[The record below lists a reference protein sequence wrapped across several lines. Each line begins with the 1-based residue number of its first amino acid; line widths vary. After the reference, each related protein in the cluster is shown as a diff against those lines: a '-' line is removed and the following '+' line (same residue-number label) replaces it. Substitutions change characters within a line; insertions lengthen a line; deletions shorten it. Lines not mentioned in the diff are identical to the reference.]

1 MNTTRF
7 AARRR
12 CTVAL
17 IALTAFMRPVAAEA
31 PPAAVAARR
40 GLADRVLACT
50 VSIRSKADAYSNN
63 TGTGIVVSPDGHVLT
78 ATSVVPIGA
87 QEVKVTF
94 PGFVRRDA
102 VVVAADE
109 KLAVTLLK
117 VDARDLPFLRL
128 ARGIPEV
135 GATVYTA
142 GDVEDSMLTSGR
154 ASFSRGIVSGVYDV
168 PACPEADYTGVAI
181 ETTAAVNPGSDGGPL
196 VDATGAVCG
205 VITLGVLP
213 LRWQGT
219 AVPTQVLLEKFAPFA
234 AGGVV
239 TTADPATSAGES
251 PLRAAAAKFARALVG
266 IEVERK
272 FPPEALP
279 RTSWTEFRK
288 RLEGFDALPLREQE
302 RRFAEWL
309 ALSRVFEVNQLL
321 RRPAAPVT
329 GVVVSPDGHV
339 LTSLFNVGGDT
350 AFVNKATGKLRTW
363 DVHAPV
369 EKLLGADDKG
379 VEQRP
384 NTVEKVTVI
393 LPGGDRKEAKVVAR
407 HVPLGV
413 ALLKVDAAG
422 LPCLDLADEAVS
434 PQLGDEVGVLGRV
447 GGDHA
452 AWTLAAGIVSAPA
465 RSRGFQFQTDALLN
479 YGNSG
484 GPVFDRAGSLLG
496 IAAAPIEPDTILGR
510 LVSQRQLLRWTRA
523 PNSGVGLV
531 ARADRI
537 RDALEALKSG
547 QSFDRIPGPF
557 LGIEA
562 DERKA
567 FTAAVVVARVA
578 AQSPAERAGL
588 KAGDVLLEFNGVE
601 LRSWPDLT
609 DRIAACDA
617 GEKVELRVQRKSS
630 GSRLVIDGRD
640 IETAADFEKFKKSLR
655 PGDTF
660 EGVLSTDDTRTV
672 VVELGENR

>member
-1 MNTTRF
+1 MDTTRIN
-7 AARRR
+7 ARSR
-12 CTVAL
+12 CAVAI
-17 IALTAFMRPVAAEA
+17 IALTACMRPVAAEA
-31 PPAAVAARR
+31 PPTAVAARR
-40 GLADRVLACT
+40 DLADRVLACT
-50 VSIRSKADAYSNN
+50 VAIASKADAYSRNS
-63 TGTGIVVSPDGHVLT
+63 GTGIVVSPDGHVLT

-87 QEVKVTF
+87 KEVKVTF
-94 PGFVRRDA
+94 PGFERRDA
-102 VVVAADE
+102 VIVAADE

-117 VDARDLPFLRL
+117 VEARDLPFLRL

-142 GDVEDSMLTSGR
+142 GDVEDAMLTSGR

-168 PACPEADYTGVAI
+168 PACPEADYAGVAI

-219 AVPTQVLLEKFAPFA
+219 AVPTQVLLERFAPFTSGGIVTPAGPSA
-234 AGGVV
+234 ASG
-239 TTADPATSAGES
+239 ASA
-251 PLRAAAAKFARALVG
+251 LQAAAAPFARLLVG

-279 RTSWTEFRK
+279 RTSWTDFRK
-288 RLEGFDALPLREQE
+288 GLEGFDALSHKEQE
-302 RRFAEWL
+302 KRFSEWL
-309 ALSRVFEVNQLL
+309 AVSKVLEVNQLL

-350 AFVNKATGKLRTW
+350 AFVNKATGKPRTW
-363 DVHAPV
+363 DVHAPIQ
-369 EKLLGADDKG
+369 KLLGGDDKG
-379 VEQRP
+379 VEQRS
-384 NTVEKVTVI
+384 NSVEKVTVI
-393 LPGGDRKEAKVVAR
+393 LPDGARKEAKVVAR

-422 LPCLDLADEAVS
+422 LPCLDLADVAVS
-434 PQLGDEVGVLGRV
+434 PQLGDEVGVLGRLD
-447 GGDHA
+447 GGRPG
-452 AWTLAAGIVSAPA
+452 WTLGAGIVSAPA
-465 RSRGFQFQTDALLN
+465 RNRGFQFQTDALLN

-484 GPVFDRAGSLLG
+484 GPVFDRAGNLLG
-496 IAAAPIEPDTILGR
+496 IAAAPLEPDTILGR
-510 LVSQRQLLRWTRA
+510 LVSQQQLMSWTRA

-547 QSFDRIPGPF
+547 KSFDRIPGPF

-562 DERKA
+562 DQGKA
-567 FTAAVVVARVA
+567 FTAAVVVGRVA

-609 DRIAACDA
+609 DRIAACGPGDA
-617 GEKVELRVQRKSS
+617 VELKVQRK
-630 GSRLVIDGRD
+630 GGGPRLVINGRD
-640 IETAADFEKFKKSLR
+640 IETAADFEKFKKSLE

-660 EGVLSTDDTRTV
+660 EGTLSSDDTRTLS
-672 VVELGENR
+672 VELGENK